1 MKADSNS
8 FTHEEISRKAY
19 ALWEQR
25 GRPDGFADGIWL
37 DAESQLR
44 AEARDAIPRQAV
56 GPDESRRSSKS
67 EGGPSI
73 PHKAIAPTEIDH
85 RSIVTEVQKHDART
99 PQVPHHTGPK
109 PKPAETGKPVW
120 SKAHGA

>member
-1 MKADSNS
+1 MKNDTHSL
-8 FTHEEISRKAY
+8 THEEISRKAY

-25 GRPDGFADGIWL
+25 GRPWGFESDIWL

-44 AEARDAIPRQAV
+44 AEARDAVPNASV
-56 GPDESRRSSKS
+56 PA
-67 EGGPSI
+67 
-73 PHKAIAPTEIDH
+73 KAIAPTEVDH
-85 RSIVTEVQKHDART
+85 RSIVTEVQKHDARA

-109 PKPAETGKPVW
+109 PQPAPPGKPIW